1 MKIVGIKV
9 TPITLEWKKTIGESF
24 GEVGKREDDVILQIF
39 TDNGLYG
46 LGEAMTLGPFYGRE
60 SQGTVMALIAEHFWP
75 KVLRDE
81 DPFNID
87 LIHYKMD
94 KTVSENSFAKTAV
107 DVAVHDIVG
116 KALNIPV
123 SKLIGGAY
131 TDKVALHWPIG
142 IESPKEIGEDVQKGM
157 KAGFKGIKMKIGNDP
172 KRDVELVRVVREV
185 AGPDV
190 VLVVDANQSYDIK
203 TAINIIRAIEKYDVQ
218 RVEQPVHYKDL
229 DGMAL
234 VRRSVGIPIGACES
248 AITQQD
254 VIHIIKKEAADFI
267 NFKVMRSGGF
277 YPSKAI
283 VQMATAAGIF
293 CASSTMLGMGIELA
307 TDVHFAVSTI
317 ALAPSPYKFHGIATG
332 ILKLFNAVD
341 STGITKDIVDGT
353 PVIANGFLSVPKG
366 PGLGIELNKK
376 NVEFYLT
383 KGKEPV
389 VLGKTF

>member
-1 MKIVGIKV
+1 
-9 TPITLEWKKTIGESF
+9 
-24 GEVGKREDDVILQIF
+24 
-39 TDNGLYG
+39 
-46 LGEAMTLGPFYGRE
+46 
-60 SQGTVMALIAEHFWP
+60 
-75 KVLRDE
+75 
-81 DPFNID
+81 
-87 LIHYKMD
+87 
-94 KTVSENSFAKTAV
+94 
-107 DVAVHDIVG
+107 
-116 KALNIPV
+116 
-123 SKLIGGAY
+123 
-131 TDKVALHWPIG
+131 
-142 IESPKEIGEDVQKGM
+142 M
-157 KAGFKGIKMKIGNDP
+157 KAGFKAIKMKIGNDP

-317 ALAPSPYKFHGIATG
+317 ALAPAPYKFHGIATG

-376 NVEFYLT
+376 NLEFYLT